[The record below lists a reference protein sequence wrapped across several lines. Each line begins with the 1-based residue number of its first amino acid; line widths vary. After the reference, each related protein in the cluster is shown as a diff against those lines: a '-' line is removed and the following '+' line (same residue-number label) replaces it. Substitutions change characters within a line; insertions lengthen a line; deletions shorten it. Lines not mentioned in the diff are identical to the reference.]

1 MHFVDKSDA
10 SRKMSFWGA
19 YKFRTKNG
27 CILQTKVMQVEK
39 RHFGE
44 LTNLGQKMDAFCRQK

>member
-10 SRKMSFWGA
+10 SS
-19 YKFRTKNG
+19 
-27 CILQTKVMQVEK
+27 KVTYW
-39 RHFGE
+39 E